1 MQGQGPSRCECHNGG
16 VLRAFTI
23 ATAVRAAA
31 AATLVVATQMP
42 RSALVAPANVSVTAG
57 RATMQKYRCTDCH
70 SILGDGG
77 TYGPD
82 ITHAW
87 QRFVRRAGGNEA
99 VARSAMMAFLQHPSN
114 ASIDRRQ
121 MPDFWM
127 TPVEASAVV
136 DYLRWTASR

>member
-1 MQGQGPSRCECHNGG
+1 MFRAPVIAAV
-16 VLRAFTI
+16 VL
-23 ATAVRAAA
+23 AAA

-42 RSALVAPANVSVTAG
+42 RDSLVAPVNVSVTAG
-57 RATMQKYRCTDCH
+57 RATAQKYRCTDCH
-70 SILGDGG
+70 TISGEGG

-82 ITHAW
+82 LTRAW
-87 QRFVRRAGGNEA
+87 QRFVRRAGGDDA

-121 MPDFWM
+121 MPDFRM

-136 DYLRWTASR
+136 DYLRWTANR